1 MNFFKYIQII
11 FLVYLLSVNLKI
23 AECNEIDNKKK
34 TIQIKIIEEPSKSNA
49 QYIASLQTNNRRL
62 FNNLNLNNELD
73 LKAKYKPAK
82 LNGPIHLIGELNG
95 MCLERIHKK

>member
-1 MNFFKYIQII
+1 MNFLKYIQII
-11 FLVYLLSVNLKI
+11 FLVYLLSVNFKI

-62 FNNLNLNNELD
+62 FNNLNLNNEID
-73 LKAKYKPAK
+73 LKAKYKPSK
-82 LNGPIHLIGELNG
+82 LNGPIHLIDELNG
-95 MCLERIHKK
+95 KCLERIHKK